1 MANVLQTKMMTIN
14 ELMVTLHGEDLEK
27 PIDHPEYLSLVREKK
42 DWDGAT
48 KEELL
53 SHVQVIHSVEIIDI
67 YCCWVLKFF
76 RETDEILNFFR
87 KPQDLPVPY
96 THQWSTFPNLQPPH
110 PYLGELKLS
119 VVLTKT

>member
-53 SHVQVIHSVEIIDI
+53 SHVQVIYSVEIIDI
-67 YCCWVLKFF
+67 YCCCTVWKFCQIYS
-76 RETDEILNFFR
+76 R
-87 KPQDLPVPY
+87 
-96 THQWSTFPNLQPPH
+96 
-110 PYLGELKLS
+110 
-119 VVLTKT
+119 

>member
-67 YCCWVLKFF
+67 YCCCTVWKFCQFTLDSHFSQNYVKLIHLVLNYK
-76 RETDEILNFFR
+76 I
-87 KPQDLPVPY
+87 
-96 THQWSTFPNLQPPH
+96 
-110 PYLGELKLS
+110 
-119 VVLTKT
+119 